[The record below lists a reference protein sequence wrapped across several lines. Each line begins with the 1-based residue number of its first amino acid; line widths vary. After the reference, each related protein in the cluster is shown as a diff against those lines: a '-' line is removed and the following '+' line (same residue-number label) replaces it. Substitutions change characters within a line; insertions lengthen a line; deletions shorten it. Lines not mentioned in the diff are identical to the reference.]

1 MLTLKGFTLIVSVL
15 ILLLLGLATKYASF
29 YLLTIPIFTYLLLS
43 LIISPEI
50 GNEIKCERMI
60 GSDIINE
67 GEEYEIK
74 LTIYNEEDS
83 KIEKIIIEDKIPE
96 EAKIVKGNNKS
107 IFSLN
112 PYERKEIKYTVR
124 FNKIGNYTIG
134 PTIVTIYDSFG
145 IRRNNILYSSEKKIK
160 TAPKVPLLHE
170 IKLLY
175 KHLKLWPGEILSK
188 RQGTGNEFY
197 GIIEYSEGEELRR
210 INWKAYARTDKIM
223 KNVYHYE
230 VGTESVIVI
239 DYRSINNLE
248 KDGKRMLD
256 EEIKLALLISYRML
270 RDRYRIGLLLIGD
283 KIYRLKPSFGLKQF
297 NRILSTV
304 LEANPGMSIDIRLL
318 KDYVPLLFP
327 ITVQILM
334 ITPAT
339 DEASIYAI
347 IELVRKGYEVTAILP
362 SHLEFIDFETIK
374 NKEIVKKFLEIERES
389 LIIKLSRYC
398 NVIDWETNQPIDL
411 VISKNVEA
419 WKRYQR
425 RI

>member
-1 MLTLKGFTLIVSVL
+1 
-15 ILLLLGLATKYASF
+15 
-29 YLLTIPIFTYLLLS
+29 
-43 LIISPEI
+43 
-50 GNEIKCERMI
+50 
-60 GSDIINE
+60 
-67 GEEYEIK
+67 
-74 LTIYNEEDS
+74 
-83 KIEKIIIEDKIPE
+83 
-96 EAKIVKGNNKS
+96 
-107 IFSLN
+107 
-112 PYERKEIKYTVR
+112 
-124 FNKIGNYTIG
+124 
-134 PTIVTIYDSFG
+134 
-145 IRRNNILYSSEKKIK
+145 
-160 TAPKVPLLHE
+160 
-170 IKLLY
+170 
-175 KHLKLWPGEILSK
+175 
-188 RQGTGNEFY
+188 
-197 GIIEYSEGEELRR
+197 
-210 INWKAYARTDKIM
+210 M